1 MAIRSERINQL
12 QRLAKALARAWP
24 HNAVNSEVPDSLI
37 PQNREEAYF
46 VQDKLAD
53 LLGHPTT
60 GWKAGATNARMRE
73 LDGHDDIVPG
83 RIFAPTTWRGTTVRI
98 NSELPLDARVEAE
111 YAFRL
116 NAPIP
121 SRTEPWR
128 QEELADAAV
137 LHPALEIIGSRLD
150 ATDDL
155 PTSLRSLATVADNGG
170 GFGFVFGDPAGDWR
184 NVDFLTHRISLRV
197 GSEPAAPNFAPED
210 RCDALEALADLVNLL
225 SKRGISLEE
234 GMYMSTGAATVP
246 QPVDRGCK
254 ITADFGSLGSIHLVL
269 N

>member
-1 MAIRSERINQL
+1 MAVRSERISQL
-12 QRLAKALARAWP
+12 QHLAKDLARAWP
-24 HNAVNSEVPDSLI
+24 HNAVDSKVPEYLF

-60 GWKAGATNARMRE
+60 GWKAGATSARMRE

-83 RIFAPTTWRGTTVRI
+83 RIFAPTTWRGTAVRI

-116 NAPIP
+116 IAPIP

-128 QEELADAAV
+128 LEELADAAV
-137 LHPALEIIGSRLD
+137 LHPALEIIGSRLS
-150 ATDDL
+150 APDL

-170 GFGFVFGDPAGDWR
+170 GFGFVFGDPAGDWQ

-197 GSEPAAPNFAPED
+197 GSERAAPNFAPED
-210 RCDALEALADLVNLL
+210 RCDALEALADMVNLL

-246 QPVDRGCK
+246 QPVERGCE